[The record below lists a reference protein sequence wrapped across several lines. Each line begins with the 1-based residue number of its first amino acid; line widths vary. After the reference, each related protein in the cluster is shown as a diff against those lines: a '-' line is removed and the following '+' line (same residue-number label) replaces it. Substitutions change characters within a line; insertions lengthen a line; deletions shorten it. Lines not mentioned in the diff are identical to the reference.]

1 MRLSRFLPALVVGA
15 VFTAT
20 VAPASAATPGV
31 GSTTGVLSVVDLAVG
46 DLLEL
51 DLLQDF
57 AGANTD
63 ADASEAAAAA
73 VLNALSIVAP
83 ALGIDEQ
90 IGLLDVKS
98 TGDEQNASSGDIP
111 VGADALAG
119 VLDGSLL
126 PAALSALLGADG
138 AVAGITAGVADL
150 DVLGGLAGLQNTQLG
165 VGANSL
171 TEEANGTRRLVIDN
185 LAVLDL
191 GDLLAGLGIP
201 LAALDVDTLLGLVG
215 SLGLLDILAPLLDAL
230 DLPIDLTSILDTE
243 NLSLDGLTGVVDSLT
258 DVVGGELC
266 TDLPLLSDVC
276 DALDGLPVD
285 TDVLDVLTPVLD
297 TVLGLLDGTAL
308 LELQALDV
316 GIVTKATDSLDT
328 SLSEV
333 TATLG
338 GISVLGVELPEV
350 DLLSAIEQ
358 LTTTVDVL
366 LAQIDPL
373 LGGLDLFDVGLLEQS
388 SEVSESDGA
397 ILSEAAFT
405 GLRLDIAGLSDD
417 VLGPVLGNLP
427 LPVDS
432 VGGALGILDDLPLA
446 PVTGLLGGGQD
457 APLSALSDGLSL
469 RVASL
474 GQSSTFTEV
483 LSNTATPAAPA
494 APAAPELPTTGSNDA
509 LMMLIA
515 AVAAAGALGI
525 RRMVRTSA

>member
-31 GSTTGVLSVVDLAVG
+31 GTTTGLLSVVDLDVG

-63 ADASEAAAAA
+63 ADVSEAAAAA
-73 VLNALSIVAP
+73 AINALTVAAP
-83 ALGIDEQ
+83 ALGVEDQ
-90 IGLLDVKS
+90 VGLLDVKS
-98 TGDEQNASSGDIP
+98 TGEEDTASSGDVPLANP
-111 VGADALAG
+111 VLGGA
-119 VLDGSLL
+119 LL
-126 PAALSALLGADG
+126 PAALSALLDAEG

-165 VGANSL
+165 IGANAL
-171 TEEANGTRRLVIDN
+171 TEEANGSRRLVIDN
-185 LAVLDL
+185 LAILDL

-201 LAALDVDTLLGLVG
+201 LDALDVDTLLGLVG
-215 SLGLLDILAPLLDAL
+215 SLGLLDVLAPLLDAL
-230 DLPIDLTSILDTE
+230 NLPIDLAGILDTE
-243 NLSLDGLTGVVDSLT
+243 NLTVDGLTDLVDSLTGVVD
-258 DVVGGELC
+258 GELC
-266 TDLPLLSDVC
+266 TDLPLLAPVC

-285 TDVLDVLTPVLD
+285 TDVLDVLTPVVD

-308 LELQALDV
+308 LELHALDV

-328 SLSEV
+328 SLADV

-350 DLLSAIEQ
+350 DVLSAIEQ
-358 LTTTVDVL
+358 LTTTVDAL
-366 LAQIDPL
+366 LTQIDPL
-373 LGGLDLFDVGLLEQS
+373 LGGLDLFDIGLLEETS
-388 SEVSESDGA
+388 GVSENDDA
-397 ILSEAAFT
+397 IVSEATFT
-405 GLRLDIAGLSDD
+405 GLRLDVAGLSDD
-417 VLGPVLGNLP
+417 VLGGVLAGLP
-427 LPVDS
+427 LPIDS
-432 VGGALGILDDLPLA
+432 VGGLLGDLPIA
-446 PVTGLLGGGQD
+446 PITGLIGDGEGS
-457 APLSALSDGLSL
+457 PLSALSDGLSL

-474 GQSSTFTEV
+474 GQTSTFTEV
-483 LSNTATPAAPA
+483 LSNTATPTPA
-494 APAAPELPTTGSNDA
+494 APAAPELPSTGSNDA

-525 RRMVRTSA
+525 RRTVRTKA

>member
-31 GSTTGVLSVVDLAVG
+31 GSTTGVLSVVDLDVG

-63 ADASEAAAAA
+63 ADVSDAAAAA
-73 VLNALSIVAP
+73 AIHALSVVAP
-83 ALGIDEQ
+83 ALGVDEQ
-90 IGLLDVKS
+90 VGLLDVKS
-98 TGDEQNASSGDIP
+98 TGDEQTASSGDIP
-111 VGADALAG
+111 VANPVLGGA
-119 VLDGSLL
+119 LL
-126 PAALSALLGADG
+126 PAALSALLDADG

-150 DVLGGLAGLQNTQLG
+150 DVLGGLANLANTQLG
-165 VGANSL
+165 IGANSL
-171 TEEANGTRRLVIDN
+171 TEEANGSRRLVIDN

-201 LAALDVDTLLGLVG
+201 LEALDVDTLLGLVG
-215 SLGLLDILAPLLDAL
+215 SLGLLDVLAPLLDAL
-230 DLPIDLTSILDTE
+230 DLPIDLTSILDTD
-243 NLSLDGLTGVVDSLT
+243 NLTLDGLTGVVDSLT

-266 TDLPLLSDVC
+266 VDLPLLSDVC
-276 DALDGLPVD
+276 DALAGLPVD

-328 SLSEV
+328 SLAEV

-338 GISVLGVELPEV
+338 GISVLGIELPEV
-350 DLLSAIEQ
+350 DVQSAIEQ
-358 LTTTVDVL
+358 LTTTIDGL
-366 LAQIDPL
+366 LTQIDPL
-373 LGGLDLFDVGLLEQS
+373 LGGLDLFDIGILEQS
-388 SEVSESDGA
+388 SDVSENDDA
-397 ILSEAAFT
+397 IVSEAAFT

-417 VLGPVLGNLP
+417 VLGSVLGNLP

-446 PVTGLLGGGQD
+446 PVTGLLGDSQD
-457 APLSALSDGLSL
+457 SPVSALSDGLSL

-494 APAAPELPTTGSNDA
+494 APETPELPTTGSNDA
-509 LMMLIA
+509 LMILIA

-525 RRMVRTSA
+525 RRMARMSA